1 MSDGRAAPDPRV
13 REVLGL
19 DSVERHVFLCA
30 DQKNPKCAAHEAGH
44 ASWEYLK
51 QRVRELAL
59 DRKRPTVLRSKV
71 DCFRVCQK
79 GPIAVVY
86 PDGVWYH
93 SVTPEVVERIL
104 QEHVLGGR
112 IVEEYCF
119 ARQQTVQGGSSRSDD
134 RPT

>member
-1 MSDGRAAPDPRV
+1 MTDTRSGPDPRV

-19 DSVERHVFLCA
+19 DSVARHVFLCA
-30 DQKNPKCAAHEAGH
+30 DQKNPRCAAREEGLQ
-44 ASWEYLK
+44 SWAYLK
-51 QRVRELAL
+51 QRIRELAL
-59 DRKRPTVLRSKV
+59 DTKRPAVLRSKV

-93 SVTPEVVERIL
+93 SVTPEVLERIL
-104 QEHVLGGR
+104 QEHVILGR

-119 ARQQTVQGGSSRSDD
+119 ARPSGGSPHIS
-134 RPT
+134 P